1 MITHRK
7 KPKILSIQLAVS
19 LDVSTLAL
27 LVLAF
32 FGATGTLGQLSQRPS
47 AVLGKVGQCCAVV
60 GACLLGDGTL
70 SSLHGWKAG
79 EQILELH
86 FVPGTVTSW
95 LIDTRDVRKACA

>member
-7 KPKILSIQLAVS
+7 EPQIFSIQPAVS

-27 LVLAF
+27 LVLAL
-32 FGATGTLGQLSQRPS
+32 FGATGALGQLSQSPRLCLGRWDS
-47 AVLGKVGQCCAVV
+47 AVQWLVLVCWEMAH
-60 GACLLGDGTL
+60 L

-95 LIDTRDVRKACA
+95 LIDARDVRKACA